1 MNAYQEL
8 KELFEPGEHLVAVVF
23 GPWGWGG
30 PPPHPEDPWKP
41 GYDEPDPP
49 PVPFALRGKV
59 LSPQEAEPLM
69 EGWSFNG
76 GHGAPKCYAVHAW
89 TNKRVYWV
97 TQYDGATRLNSALR
111 DPTDEMPDMPGG

>member
-8 KELFEPGEHLVAVVF
+8 RELFEPGEHLVAVVF
-23 GPWGWGG
+23 GPWGWGS

-59 LSPQEAEPLM
+59 LPPQEAEPLM

-76 GHGAPKCYAVHAW
+76 GYGAPMCYAIRAW

-97 TQYDGATRLNSALR
+97 TQYDGATCLDSALR